1 MVTAKTGLLLDPYFS
16 ATKIA
21 WLLDHV
27 EGARALA
34 EAGHL
39 AFGTVDTF
47 LIWRL
52 TGGRVHATDATN
64 ASRTLLYDIA
74 KGAFDDDLL
83 KLFGVP
89 RAMLPEVRDCN
100 GDYGVTEASILGA
113 RAADPR
119 RGRRPAGRDHRP
131 GLLQPRHGQVDLRH
145 RLLRGAQHRRQARRL
160 QEPPAHDRRLSA
172 RRQAHLCARGRHL
185 HCRRRRAVAARRP
198 EDHRRRRPKAVRWR
212 PTPTTGR
219 TSISCRPSSA
229 SARPTGSPRRAA
241 RCSA

>member
-39 AFGTVDTF
+39 AFGTIDSF

-83 KLFGVP
+83 QLFGVP

-100 GDYGVTEASILGA
+100 ADFGVTEPSILGGA
-113 RAADPR
+113 HADPR
-119 RGRRPAGRDHRP
+119 RCRRPAGGHHRP
-131 GLLQPRHGQVDLRH
+131 GLLPARHGQGHLRH
-145 RLLRGAQHRRQARRL
+145 GLLRAAQHRR
-160 QEPPAHDRRLSA
+160 
-172 RRQAHLCARGRHL
+172 
-185 HCRRRRAVAARRP
+185 
-198 EDHRRRRPKAVRWR
+198 
-212 PTPTTGR
+212 
-219 TSISCRPSSA
+219 A
-229 SARPTGSPRRAA
+229 SRSPRATA
-241 RCSA
+241 C